1 MLPVAATEAAHAYA
15 QAGVSLL
22 DGEPLQ
28 VDSTSAAVLD
38 TLHPV
43 FIVLH
48 LLFWL
53 PGPVLGARL
62 GARAQPLNDPPRTA

>member
-1 MLPVAATEAAHAYA
+1 V
-15 QAGVSLL
+15 
-22 DGEPLQ
+22 Q

-53 PGPVLGARL
+53 PGAVLGARL
-62 GARAQPLNDPPRTA
+62 GARAKPLNPGSPHGGVGSA

>member
-1 MLPVAATEAAHAYA
+1 V
-15 QAGVSLL
+15 
-22 DGEPLQ
+22 Q
-28 VDSTSAAVLD
+28 VGSTSAAVLD

-53 PGPVLGARL
+53 PAPVLGARL
-62 GARAQPLNDPPRTA
+62 GARAKPFDPGSSHGGVGSA